1 MTESKALST
10 PAQHCSVGV
19 GTMSSRTQGN
29 VQTTPGSSVKTS
41 WDSLLNVA
49 PLLAN
54 DTYITYATAVKA
66 GRKTLLKIASASD
79 ILNRQLKKYVGARVT
94 VFIPY
99 FNIAWTTTLS
109 RKKHGGWLYVVVPSR
124 VRDIVEEVWRGN
136 GVLTVLIMIPTTP
149 MTMNRGDG

>member
-1 MTESKALST
+1 
-10 PAQHCSVGV
+10 
-19 GTMSSRTQGN
+19 
-29 VQTTPGSSVKTS
+29 
-41 WDSLLNVA
+41 
-49 PLLAN
+49 
-54 DTYITYATAVKA
+54 
-66 GRKTLLKIASASD
+66 LKIASASD

-149 MTMNRGDG
+149 ITMNRGDG